1 MNPALQRLTRR
12 VPAVLGMTQDLPSP
26 CQSICV
32 MDAEADLC
40 TGCLRTLSEIAAWGS
55 LNDEQK
61 RHIWVQIGRRAENI

>member
-32 MDAEADLC
+32 MNEASGLC
-40 TGCLRTLSEIAAWGS
+40 NGCMRTLPEIAAWGS
-55 LNDEQK
+55 LNDEEK
-61 RHIWVQIGRRAENI
+61 RQIWLQIESRARNS

>member
-1 MNPALQRLTRR
+1 MKPVLQRLYKR
-12 VPAVLGMTQDLPSP
+12 VPQVVGQTQDLPSP

-32 MDAEADLC
+32 MDPEADLC